1 MLFGATP
8 FAATTFA
15 GVGAQNIVLSVT
27 GNRLNVSI
35 GNATAGVE
43 YPVVITGNRLNLATG
58 TISVVSWDPVDPNVN
73 RTWTPIDPLN
83 Q

>member
-35 GNATAGVE
+35 GNATDRIFPSQKRE
-43 YPVVITGNRLNLATG
+43 NLFYFRNP
-58 TISVVSWDPVDPNVN
+58 D
-73 RTWTPIDPLN
+73 
-83 Q
+83 